1 MLHIHT
7 YIYKKTLKRD
17 NDDVLMERV
26 PQDPS
31 TFPCNSEMCPN
42 LSFGEFI
49 GRNFKNANMVIA

>member
-1 MLHIHT
+1 MLKTKIM
-7 YIYKKTLKRD
+7 TLKREI
-17 NDDVLMERV
+17 DDVLMERV